1 MVSKASKIAAGS
13 SSPPAS
19 RESELTL
26 PQLQREN
33 TYLREQ
39 AVSLL
44 LEMFALRERPDTRLH
59 R

>member
-1 MVSKASKIAAGS
+1 MVYKASKIAARNS
-13 SSPPAS
+13 SSPAS

-44 LEMFALRERPDTRLH
+44 LEMFVLRERPDVSLH